1 MKSEEG
7 KMIFRDDHHV
17 ETRFIAS
24 LRDDRL
30 YIKTSLQ

>member
-1 MKSEEG
+1 M
-7 KMIFRDDHHV
+7 MFRDFHHV

-24 LRDDRL
+24 LHDESL